1 MRIFKDREE
10 AGKLLGEFLK
20 SFNFD
25 KENSIILAI
34 PRGGVPV
41 AYQVSKALNIPF
53 SLVIV
58 KKLAPLSE
66 PEAAFGAIAPDGT
79 VYIDEHLMRYMGV
92 SEEELE
98 IVKEK
103 ALSEI
108 KRRIKDYLKN
118 KEPDVKGKDVIIVDD
133 GIATGYTAMVAAMY
147 VKKKGANNV
156 YLAVPV
162 CPADSISRVKKVFD
176 DVFCLHP
183 VETPFFAVGSY
194 YQDFHQLT
202 DEEMYKFEF

>member
-1 MRIFKDREE
+1 M
-10 AGKLLGEFLK
+10 
-20 SFNFD
+20 
-25 KENSIILAI
+25 
-34 PRGGVPV
+34 
-41 AYQVSKALNIPF
+41 
-53 SLVIV
+53 
-58 KKLAPLSE
+58 APLSE

-79 VYIDEHLMRYMGV
+79 IYIDEHLMRYMGV

-108 KRRIKDYLKN
+108 KRRIKDFLKN
-118 KEPDVKGKDVIIVDD
+118 KEPDVNGKDVIIVDD

-162 CPADSISRVKKVFD
+162 CPADSISKVKKVFD